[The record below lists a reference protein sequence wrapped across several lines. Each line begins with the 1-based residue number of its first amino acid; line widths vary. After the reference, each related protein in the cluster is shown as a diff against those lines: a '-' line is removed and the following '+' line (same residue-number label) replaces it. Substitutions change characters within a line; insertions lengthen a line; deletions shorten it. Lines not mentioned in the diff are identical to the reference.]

1 MHNLNNALAWI
12 IIELNKNIVQTQKQS
27 TWLRIFMGPMQVY
40 CSTSDLRGSETD
52 LSCHKQEKNYPQ
64 DKRNTCKGFK
74 DCYRFF

>member
-1 MHNLNNALAWI
+1 
-12 IIELNKNIVQTQKQS
+12 
-27 TWLRIFMGPMQVY
+27 MGPMQVY

-74 DCYRFF
+74 DCYGFF